1 MSFFDKKIN
10 VSRFTLTEPLFLEE
24 IKRKLENFTA
34 PKLNTVDTEIVT
46 GWSDAENLTST
57 DFSKALI
64 AEKYL
69 YVNMRIAVK
78 KLPAELFKMMTAQKF
93 AEYKDQTGKDII
105 PSKVKKE
112 LKEEVAQKLLPMI
125 APTLKNIWVIFT
137 DDGTVFAGTTSKS
150 EKDLLFDLVYKTLGI
165 DLESITFEKS
175 FGSIPHAEF
184 FTDIFRFYDI
194 ADPENS
200 YYTVHSPFALEST
213 EESPCVKT
221 GLSGLNVE
229 DSAELKT
236 ALKEGKLFSKIR
248 LSANAELFEKY
259 LIPGFVDENDIF
271 TFTIDA
277 NSNLNGVVLPE
288 CDSLTFGEL
297 MVERVELLK
306 TLFKLIDEMSKE
318 FAKRF
323 SLPDY
328 EFLKAEWIEER

>member
-10 VSRFTLTEPLFLEE
+10 VSRFALTEPLFLEE
-24 IKRKLENFTA
+24 IKSKLENFTA

-57 DFSKALI
+57 DFSNAII

-78 KLPAELFKMMTAQKF
+78 KLPPGLFKMMTAQKF
-93 AEYKDQTGKDII
+93 AEYKEQTGKDII

-112 LKEEVAQKLLPMI
+112 LKEEVAQKLLPMT
-125 APTLKNIWVIFT
+125 APTVKNIWVIFT
-137 DDGTVFAGTTSKS
+137 DEGTLFAGTASNSQKQ
-150 EKDLLFDLVYKTLGI
+150 LLYDLVYKTLGMDI
-165 DLESITFEKS
+165 ESVSFEKS
-175 FGSIPHAEF
+175 LGSVPPAEF

-194 ADPENS
+194 ADHLNNC
-200 YYTVHSPFALEST
+200 YTVHSPFALESI

-229 DSAELKT
+229 DSAELKA

-248 LSANAELFEKY
+248 LSAGAGLFEKY
-259 LIPGFVDENDIF
+259 LVAGFVDENDIF
-271 TFTIDA
+271 TFTIDKDFA
-277 NSNLNGVVLPE
+277 LSSVVLPE
-288 CDSLTFGEL
+288 CDTLTFGEL

-306 TLFKLIDEMSKE
+306 SLFKLIDEMSKE
-318 FAKRF
+318 FAKRI

-328 EFLKAEWIEER
+328 ELLKAEWIEER